1 MSVLSTPVFLLW
13 QVFNQDSDERV
24 DALFEKLNEAIK
36 KGDVSVVGAFAD
48 MLKTSGPAEGGTA
61 WVDNQLPHVP
71 NAPLSPIHAKLR
83 ETLKHFFHVYDKDG
97 SGFIDEKCV

>member
-48 MLKTSGPAEGGTA
+48 MLKRAAPRGWTTSCHTYRTHHCHQFMPSCE
-61 WVDNQLPHVP
+61 
-71 NAPLSPIHAKLR
+71 R
-83 ETLKHFFHVYDKDG
+83 R
-97 SGFIDEKCV
+97 